1 MCLAYVLLIMRGC
14 IVQLVRTPACHAGG
28 RGFESSRKFH
38 HLAGRSYGTLGQL
51 ARPVNTA
58 RLSVPIPDPITSN
71 FLFARNL
78 TRISRNV
85 TAGCEVKGNR
95 LIVHLSPCQ
104 IAFLYS
110 EIKR

>member
-1 MCLAYVLLIMRGC
+1 V
-14 IVQLVRTPACHAGG
+14 
-28 RGFESSRKFH
+28 
-38 HLAGRSYGTLGQL
+38 AGRSYGTLGQV
-51 ARPVNTA
+51 AGPVNTSA
-58 RLSVPIPDPITSN
+58 LSVPILDPITSN

-78 TRISRNV
+78 TRISLDV

-95 LIVHLSPCQ
+95 LIVRLSPCR